1 MPYGKPNMYYFRNQE
16 LTAKELLL
24 GRRDTVGNLE
34 WGWSI
39 NYLKQDKDYYIDDW
53 QNLEKVLEATSGLNT
68 LKANTLWSK
77 YDSRRLGAKID
88 GSYKAGN
95 RHLIEFL
102 VDASKEKMDIDG
114 WKMFDFEHANE
125 DTRSRWRNYY
135 EQEIINAQIQDTI
148 TLNKK
153 GDFWLTPSIRYNRS
167 KILGRSDRYDEKND
181 PQHIKWL
188 GQTDEQ
194 TDDKV
199 TWQLALKNSLMI
211 TLRCGR
217 QAALTTGCSICT
229 RSPATVPVFCRC
241 PM

>member
-1 MPYGKPNMYYFRNQE
+1 
-16 LTAKELLL
+16 
-24 GRRDTVGNLE
+24 
-34 WGWSI
+34 
-39 NYLKQDKDYYIDDW
+39 
-53 QNLEKVLEATSGLNT
+53 
-68 LKANTLWSK
+68 
-77 YDSRRLGAKID
+77 
-88 GSYKAGN
+88 
-95 RHLIEFL
+95 
-102 VDASKEKMDIDG
+102 MDIDG

-199 TWQLALKNSLMI
+199 TWQLALKNSLTI